1 MNDYDLLLNDLRTD
15 IIANSV
21 IDKNYGKSIEEIYY
35 LIQLEYEKYTSNYC
49 LPGSIILLYPSIK
62 ERHAMKNYYSTF
74 DAAPIHKGSLYVNYH
89 ALFIDLVLKHK
100 YILKKP
106 LIFELG
112 SDIPTNIIELDEICR
127 NYNYELPLMRV
138 RKK

>member
-1 MNDYDLLLNDLRTD
+1 MNDYDLYINDLRTD

-35 LIQLEYEKYTSNYC
+35 LIQLEYEKYASHYC
-49 LPGSIILLYPSIK
+49 LPGSNILLYPSIK

-74 DAAPIHKGSLYVNYH
+74 DGAPIHKGSLYINYH
-89 ALFIDLVLKHK
+89 ALLIDLVLKDK

-112 SDIPTNIIELDEICR
+112 SDVPTNIMELDDLCR
-127 NYNYELPLMRV
+127 NYDYELPIKKV